1 MKDAYYFSHDSN
13 AKDDPK
19 IMMVIE
25 EMGME
30 GYGIFWVLI
39 EALRDQ
45 PGYIYPIKLLPAL
58 ARRYNTT
65 HAKVE
70 TVVRNYGLFSIND
83 DAFFYSESLMRRM
96 EKLDEKRK
104 KRIEN
109 SRKGGQ
115 KTQSLN
121 SARKNASTTSS
132 VTSSGT
138 SSVTKASK
146 VNKSK
151 VKEINNTQSEKLLV
165 STCFDFDLFWTAYDK
180 KVDRKRCESIY
191 TKINEVDRKKIKD
204 TIDLYV
210 STNKNRQYRKNPQT
224 YLNGNCW
231 DDDLTDV
238 VVINKNQPK
247 SSTPTEKRKFT
258 Y

>member
-45 PGYIYPIKLLPAL
+45 PGYIYPIRLLPAL

-83 DAFFYSESLMRRM
+83 EAFFYSESLMRRM

-109 SRKGGQ
+109 GRKGGQ

-121 SARKNASTTSS
+121 SSREQEIIELSALFIKNSPS
-132 VTSSGT
+132 
-138 SSVTKASK
+138 
-146 VNKSK
+146 
-151 VKEINNTQSEKLLV
+151 L
-165 STCFDFDLFWTAYDK
+165 
-180 KVDRKRCESIY
+180 
-191 TKINEVDRKKIKD
+191 
-204 TIDLYV
+204 
-210 STNKNRQYRKNPQT
+210 
-224 YLNGNCW
+224 
-231 DDDLTDV
+231 
-238 VVINKNQPK
+238 
-247 SSTPTEKRKFT
+247 
-258 Y
+258 